1 MFDPSATRLGMP
13 SEMFSAQGE
22 NRLAYVKTMRSEDV
36 ALLCA
41 DAPVLEPGYVVYVL
55 HASDGTP
62 IVLADS
68 HESAAEGAANH
79 QLEMVSV
86 H

>member
-1 MFDPSATRLGMP
+1 MFDPSAIRLGMP
-13 SEMFSAQGE
+13 SEMFAAQGD
-22 NRLAYVKTMRSEDV
+22 NRLAYVKAIRSEDV

-41 DAPVLEPGYVVYVL
+41 DAPVLEPGHVVYVL

-68 HESAAEGAANH
+68 HASAAEGAENH
-79 QLEMVSV
+79 DLEMVSV
-86 H
+86 N

>member
-1 MFDPSATRLGMP
+1 MFDSSATRLGLP
-13 SEMFSAQGE
+13 SDMFTSEREQ
-22 NRLAYVKTMRSEDV
+22 RLAYVKAMRSEDV
-36 ALLCA
+36 AFLCE

-55 HASDGTP
+55 HACDGTP

-68 HESAAEGAANH
+68 QAAAAEGAENH
-79 QLEMVSV
+79 DLEMVSV

>member
-1 MFDPSATRLGMP
+1 VLDPGH
-13 SEMFSAQGE
+13 
-22 NRLAYVKTMRSEDV
+22 
-36 ALLCA
+36 
-41 DAPVLEPGYVVYVL
+41 VVYVL

-68 HESAAEGAANH
+68 HQSAAEGAENH
-79 QLEMVSV
+79 DLEMVSV

>member
-1 MFDPSATRLGMP
+1 MFDPSAIRLGMP
-13 SEMFSAQGE
+13 SEMFAAQGD
-22 NRLAYVKTMRSEDV
+22 NRLAYVKAIRSEDV

-41 DAPVLEPGYVVYVL
+41 DAPVLEPGHVVYVL

-68 HESAAEGAANH
+68 HASAAEGAENH
-79 QLEMVSV
+79 DLEMVSV